1 MQSKLWQRR
10 GETEM
15 KHHQKTDGGRMGLM
29 IAIRDFLRDRR
40 GVAAIEFAIVAPILF
55 AMYFLTLE
63 FGQAINA
70 NKKIS
75 RAASMIGDL
84 AAQQP
89 SITPSEADAI
99 MKIGGAILKPY
110 NRSEPNITLTAI
122 EVTDEDTPEVRVI
135 WSRELKNGSTGP
147 GLPKGSITTIPQK
160 LMKKGAFY
168 IWATTSLGYK
178 PIITWSSNGQK
189 SLGITAMAGLDNLQM
204 SERYYLRPRMSS
216 SIPCSD
222 C

>member
-1 MQSKLWQRR
+1 
-10 GETEM
+10 M
-15 KHHQKTDGGRMGLM
+15 KRNRKTSSNNKGLM
-29 IAIRDFLRDRR
+29 IATGDFLRDRR
-40 GVAAIEFAIVAPILF
+40 GVAALEFALVAPLLF
-55 AMYFLTLE
+55 AFYFLTLE
-63 FGQAINA
+63 FSQGIHTS
-70 NKKIS
+70 KKLS

-99 MKIGGAILKPY
+99 MKIGGAIMKPY
-110 NRSEPNITLTAI
+110 NRSEPTITLTAI
-122 EVTDEDTPEVRVI
+122 EVTDEDTPQAKI
-135 WSRELKNGSTGP
+135 AWSRELKDGSTGP
-147 GLPKGSITTIPQK
+147 GLPKDSNTTIPQE

-168 IWATTSLGYK
+168 IRATTSLGYK
-178 PIITWSSNGQK
+178 PIISHSSTGQK
-189 SLGITAMAGLDNLQM
+189 TLGITAMAGLDNLQM